1 MGEKTCCLLL
11 RLTGNEKLP
20 RIQNKDQIF
29 LDGMTDQARSKP
41 QKRQMT
47 GDTRQKNGSYSIM
60 LDFER
65 KLTKEFCKMTRT

>member
-11 RLTGNEKLP
+11 CLTGNEKLP

-29 LDGMTDQARSKP
+29 LDGMTDQARSEP